1 MAPEPKRTDEPDNI
15 VSLRDARARQAEAQ
29 AKAKAEAKIQVKIQA
44 KAGKTASGRAA
55 PEKKIPAL
63 LIFLAML
70 ALLVAYKF
78 LAT

>member
-1 MAPEPKRTDEPDNI
+1 MASEPKRTDGPDNI
-15 VSLRDARARQAEAQ
+15 VSLRDARARQAEVQ
-29 AKAKAEAKIQVKIQA
+29 AKAKTEAGIQA
-44 KAGKTASGRAA
+44 KAGKTASGRPA
-55 PEKKIPAL
+55 PEKKMPAL